1 MNNDNLRVDNYFGSK
16 KNHYAD
22 GNGGRFRYFN
32 VIKLDGKILHLNEML
47 AKAEYDG
54 NEQAYSDIL
63 NTVRN
68 LFTDKKIDKNG
79 NTTYGETVKRVVNGV
94 LLAYCDKEISKA
106 INLGVIDESLKS
118 KILPD
123 DFVKEFDKIAESAS
137 KTNKAVITEKDKIYS
152 MIASN
157 AINSAVSII
166 EIEKCFT
173 GDPALYKWQKQ
184 FTVYKPNDDSFKET
198 SAKNLDDF
206 FKQENKKRE
215 KEGLEPLTNEEKLQY
230 SGYFKIIGR
239 DVDKTKRLSSVLSTG
254 TNLRTEYGET
264 RQEELNT
271 DSSFKVLHLT
281 DRMIG
286 STVYDKLYN
295 MFRTSLVKEMYQKEY
310 GVTDTQ
316 ALKAVKDQHGVDSTY
331 GRLSKEG
338 KAFVDAQAKASAKPY
353 SDGEINQ
360 ADAA

>member
-215 KEGLEPLTNEEKLQY
+215 KEGLERILGNVYCLRYHICELSPASLHSIHGISQLLAQMLDADEINSSIVKNNLICT
-230 SGYFKIIGR
+230 KIKVGLR
-239 DVDKTKRLSSVLSTG
+239 SCTKTDYMVITIHYASILAYVAFFSINS
-254 TNLRTEYGET
+254 LR
-264 RQEELNT
+264 
-271 DSSFKVLHLT
+271 
-281 DRMIG
+281 G
-286 STVYDKLYN
+286 STSSPISMEKI
-295 MFRTSLVKEMYQKEY
+295 S
-310 GVTDTQ
+310 
-316 ALKAVKDQHGVDSTY
+316 S
-331 GRLSKEG
+331 
-338 KAFVDAQAKASAKPY
+338 ASAAF
-353 SDGEINQ
+353 SILTCFRRRVLGSIVVSQ
-360 ADAA
+360 S